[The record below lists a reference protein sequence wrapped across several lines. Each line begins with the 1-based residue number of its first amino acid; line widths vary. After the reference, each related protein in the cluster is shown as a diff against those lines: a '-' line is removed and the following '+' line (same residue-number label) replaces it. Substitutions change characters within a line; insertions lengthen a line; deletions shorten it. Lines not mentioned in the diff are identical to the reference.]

1 MPPTVLLQHAE
12 NGHVACQRGWNPIGL
27 YVSPPSSSQQWSHP
41 KFKSSPLDSTS
52 PIQLCC
58 GNNRKQTRV
67 FYLQS
72 ESRTPQQILVFGDMA
87 HDAAQSQSS
96 RRRRVT
102 WPTVRQQPDS
112 SSSADLSN

>member
-1 MPPTVLLQHAE
+1 MSLMKPLHTSQQPDSLIPLRQAVNHAATALDSMPPTVLLQHAE

-27 YVSPPSSSQQWSHP
+27 
-41 KFKSSPLDSTS
+41 
-52 PIQLCC
+52 
-58 GNNRKQTRV
+58 
-67 FYLQS
+67 
-72 ESRTPQQILVFGDMA
+72 TPQQILVFGDMA
-87 HDAAQSQSS
+87 HNAAQSQSS